1 MPSFSTFRRILQQVD
16 AQGWVDSFN
25 VWALTHAPDLAGQRQ
40 QLPRQVGRSVHDGKS
55 IRCIGATLEP
65 SHPA

>member
-25 VWALTHAPDLAGQRQ
+25 VWVLTHAPDLAGQLLSLPSAHAKRAGWQRQ
-40 QLPRQVGRSVHDGKS
+40 QLHWRD
-55 IRCIGATLEP
+55 A
-65 SHPA
+65 